1 MNLRGVMLICK
12 SSIGHMLDQE
22 SGGSIVMVSSVTA
35 RDGGSPNASY
45 LTSKNGLNAYTGRY
59 YSARSIRCNCI
70 CPAVLEQSLTR
81 YKSRPEQSRC
91 AAGGIY
97 FARPPRNAQ

>member
-35 RDGGSPNASY
+35 RDGESPNASY
-45 LTSKNGLNAYTGRY
+45 LTSKHGLLGFNTHIGRHY
-59 YSARSIRCNCI
+59 GARGIRCNCI
-70 CPAVLEQSLTR
+70 CTGALERTSNHDIHPDPDGRAT
-81 YKSRPEQSRC
+81 
-91 AAGGIY
+91 
-97 FARPPRNAQ
+97 